1 MPARDPGLVL
11 DGVTAA
17 YGGPPVVD
25 GVSITVEPGE
35 VVGLVGPNGSGK
47 TTLIR
52 VASRALRPV
61 TGSVRLSGRDPYR
74 LRAREA
80 ARLVA
85 VVPQDVVPTF
95 SFTALEM
102 VLMGRTP
109 HLSGW
114 GRGSP
119 RDWARVRA
127 AMVATSVQHLAD
139 RPVEELSGGEQRRV
153 ILAQALAQDAPA
165 LLMDEPTTH
174 LDIRHVLDLL
184 SIVRGL
190 AERDGTAVLAIFH
203 DLNVAAASC
212 DRMIALHRGRV
223 VAEGAPEHVVTG
235 AFLRSVY
242 GVEGEVV
249 ADELTGRPAVRVGP
263 PRAVPTPLGRRA
275 HVIGGAGRGA
285 PLLRWLAAAGY
296 DVSIG
301 VLHATDTD
309 AMLAERMNLLRVTV
323 PPFSEIDEGSADA
336 CREMIRGADLLV
348 VCDAPYGPGN
358 LANLRIALEAARAG
372 TPTVLFEWMP
382 MAERDFAGGRATEL
396 WEALREICEVV
407 DSYDQVIVS

>member
-1 MPARDPGLVL
+1 VPARDPGLVL
-11 DGVTAA
+11 DEVTAG
-17 YGGPPVVD
+17 YGGLPVVD

-61 TGSVRLSGRDPYR
+61 TGSVWLSGRDPYR

-85 VVPQDVVPTF
+85 VVPQDVVPAF

-114 GRGSP
+114 GGGSP

-153 ILAQALAQDAPA
+153 VLAQALAQDAPA

-203 DLNVAAASC
+203 DLNIAAATC
-212 DRMIALHRGRV
+212 DRMIALHRGQV

-235 AFLRSVY
+235 GLLRSVY

-249 ADELTGRPAVRVGP
+249 ADELTGRPAIRVGP
-263 PRAVPTPLGRRA
+263 PRAVPTPLGDLSSVVHIVRNGQMSETSERRISEA
-275 HVIGGAGRGA
+275 RETFSTTINRVAFGHERVVLTRHGRRVAAVVPVEDLELLEALEDARDLDEVRAALADPENHDRIPWDELKARIGG
-285 PLLRWLAAAGY
+285 
-296 DVSIG
+296 
-301 VLHATDTD
+301 
-309 AMLAERMNLLRVTV
+309 
-323 PPFSEIDEGSADA
+323 
-336 CREMIRGADLLV
+336 
-348 VCDAPYGPGN
+348 
-358 LANLRIALEAARAG
+358 
-372 TPTVLFEWMP
+372 
-382 MAERDFAGGRATEL
+382 
-396 WEALREICEVV
+396 
-407 DSYDQVIVS
+407 